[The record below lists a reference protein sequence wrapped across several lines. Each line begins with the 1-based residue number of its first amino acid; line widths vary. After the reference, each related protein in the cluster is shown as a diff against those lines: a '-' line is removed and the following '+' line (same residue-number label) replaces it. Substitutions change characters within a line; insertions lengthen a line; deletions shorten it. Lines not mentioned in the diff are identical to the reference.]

1 LHLIFIFQCAGSN
14 KPVEKNILPT
24 ETKRIIKN
32 VTTNKTCN
40 IRLWVIIKNESKL
53 LDNISINPLNL
64 VKTHLFTQPSPIAS
78 EHFTKK
84 VKSSPKFESS
94 TFEATVTLP
103 TLTTRY
109 KQNITTDTKSNSKPL
124 TFETT
129 ATSLDLTTAFQ
140 GNS

>member
-1 LHLIFIFQCAGSN
+1 
-14 KPVEKNILPT
+14 
-24 ETKRIIKN
+24 

-40 IRLWVIIKNESKL
+40 IKLCVIIKNESKL

-78 EHFTKK
+78 EHFTNK

-94 TFEATVTLP
+94 SFEATVTLP

-109 KQNITTDTKSNSKPL
+109 QQNITTDTKSNLKPL

-129 ATSLDLTTAFQ
+129 ATSLHLTTAFQ
-140 GNS
+140 DNS